1 MEGCR
6 NKTLHPFVI
15 HEYILMKRF
24 FKRLAWVALSLFV
37 LLNIII
43 AFHAWKFTHFY
54 DDGGRKN
61 KTPEQMSTGEKIK
74 TILFGVR
81 IAKSVTR
88 THPAVPYETVHLRT
102 AEGLQLE
109 GWWIPAPAAVGTV
122 ILFHGYNGNKGSLFP
137 EADRFRQLGYNTFL
151 LDFRAHGNSEG
162 YTCSVGYKEA
172 EDVKLAWDYV
182 KQQNNQPVILWG
194 VSMGA
199 AAILKAVPEYKL
211 TPQKLILQCPFA
223 TLTDAVKSRMRAV
236 HLPAFPFSQLVTF
249 WGGVEQGF
257 SGAGFKPENDAR
269 QIHMPVLYFYGQQD
283 IRVTPAETRQV
294 FSHLAT
300 PQKKLYIFPK
310 AGHQS
315 FCGKDADAWMKEV
328 TAFLQH

>member
-1 MEGCR
+1 
-6 NKTLHPFVI
+6 
-15 HEYILMKRF
+15 MKRF
-24 FKRLAWVALSLFV
+24 FKRLAWVVLSLFV
-37 LLNIII
+37 VLNIVI

-54 DDGGRKN
+54 DEGGRRN
-61 KTPEQMSTGEKIK
+61 KLPEQMSTGEKMKI
-74 TILFGVR
+74 IFFGVR
-81 IAKSVTR
+81 IAKSVIR
-88 THPAVPYETVHLRT
+88 NHPTVPYETVSLRT
-102 AEGLQLE
+102 AAGLKLE
-109 GWWIPAPAAVGTV
+109 GWWIPAPSAVGTV

-137 EADRFRQLGYNTFL
+137 EAGRFRQLGYNTFL

-162 YTCSVGYKEA
+162 FTCSVGYKEA
-172 EDVKLAWDYV
+172 EDVKLAWDYI
-182 KQQNNQPVILWG
+182 KKKGNQPVILWG

-199 AAILKAVPEYKL
+199 AAILKAVPEYGL

-236 HLPAFPFSQLVTF
+236 HLPPTPLSQLVAF

-257 SGAGFKPENDAR
+257 PAHRFKPENYAR

-283 IRVTPAETRQV
+283 IRVTPAETQQV
-294 FSHLAT
+294 FSHLASA
-300 PQKKLYIFPK
+300 QKKLYIFPN